1 MSRVKLITHP
11 KSRRLIWPNYM
22 QPLFEPYFQIC
33 KFDSAADP
41 SSIYVI
47 DFLELH
53 DIHDNSIQQWIQQL
67 AESGCKVLIN
77 NLWEQV
83 DTKYTWAHYLSNT
96 NWFWYNESL
105 WYDQLGYLNYRP
117 NRTYQQLAFM
127 PINIHKDWRDRAV
140 KQLAPDLDS
149 MLYSYRDKTL
159 PDDAPRN
166 HVHWQRYFNPD
177 WYNSTYFSLVIE
189 TTEQLPANG
198 VPFVTEKSFKPV
210 ALRHPFQIH
219 GAPGTLEYIQAQG
232 FVTYDNLFDESYDLL
247 AGADRLQKIQQNLR
261 EFKKEPYT
269 AETFKRIEHNHSRF
283 FDRALVCQRIQ
294 DEIINPLLEYA
305 ETR

>member
-22 QPLFEPYFQIC
+22 QSLFEPHFQIC

-41 SSIYVI
+41 TSIYVI

-53 DIHDNSIQQWIQQL
+53 NTHDNTVQQWIQQL

-105 WYDQLGYLNYRP
+105 WYDQLGYLNYHP
-117 NRTYQQLAFM
+117 NKTYQQLAFM
-127 PINIHKDWRDRAV
+127 PINIHKDWRDRV
-140 KQLAPDLDS
+140 VEQLAPELDR
-149 MLYSYRDKTL
+149 MLYSYQDKTL
-159 PDDAPRN
+159 PNDIPRR

-177 WYNSTYFSLVIE
+177 WYNSTYFSLVVE
-189 TTEQLPANG
+189 TTEQLPDTG
-198 VPFVTEKSFKPV
+198 IPFVTEKSFKPM
-210 ALRHPFQIH
+210 ALQHPFQIQ
-219 GAPGTLEYIQAQG
+219 GAPGILQYIQSQG

-247 AGADRLQKIQQNLR
+247 SGADRLLKIQQNLR
-261 EFKKEPYT
+261 EFVQEPYT
-269 AETFKRIEHNHSRF
+269 VETIQRIEHNHARF
-283 FDRALVCQRIQ
+283 FDHTLVCQRIR

-305 ETR
+305 QTR

>member
-1 MSRVKLITHP
+1 
-11 KSRRLIWPNYM
+11 M
-22 QPLFEPYFQIC
+22 QPLFDPHFQIC

-41 SSIYVI
+41 TSIYVI

-53 DIHDNSIQQWIQQL
+53 NIHDNSIQQWIQQL
-67 AESGCKVLIN
+67 AESGCKILIN

-83 DTKYTWAHYLSNT
+83 DTNYAWARYLSNT
-96 NWFWYNESL
+96 NWFWYSESL
-105 WYDQLGYLNYRP
+105 WYDQLGYLKYHP

-127 PINIHKDWRDRAV
+127 PINTHKDWRDRV
-140 KQLAPDLDS
+140 VEQLAPDLDS

-159 PDDAPRN
+159 PNDVTRN

-177 WYNSTYFSLVIE
+177 WYNSTYFSLVVE
-189 TTEQLPANG
+189 TTEQLPNTG
-198 VPFVTEKSFKPV
+198 IPFVTEKSFKPM
-210 ALRHPFQIH
+210 ALQHPFQIQ
-219 GAPGTLEYIQAQG
+219 GAPGILQYIQAQG
-232 FVTYDNLFDESYDLL
+232 FVTYNNLFDESYDLL

-269 AETFKRIEHNHSRF
+269 AETLKRIEHNHSRF
-283 FDRALVCQRIQ
+283 FDRTLVCQRIR